1 VDVLGSEHDIEP
13 AVDVDDI
20 AFAERRGDDLHGK
33 LSL

>member
-1 VDVLGSEHDIEP
+1 VDVLGGENHIEL
-13 AVDVDDI
+13 AVHVDDV